1 MSSSFLA
8 VPGRNVNIFHLLS
21 TVLPCQ
27 FPNNLFM
34 LSCNPFFLH
43 KSFTSF
49 YTWIF
54 FFFLFLHQKILWLLE
69 QYISSFYLI
78 DIPAGI
84 AQQKQIIV
92 NSSRDFY
99 TIFKWKFSCD
109 LYRNSCISISLGD
122 TTTKFKPR
130 THLNSKPKHRKYIL
144 SVEGSASNSLQIS
157 PVLGNC
163 SYIHSSPEEF

>member
-1 MSSSFLA
+1 MLTYFTYSLLYSHASFLIIYLCFPA
-8 VPGRNVNIFHLLS
+8 ILFSCISPLL
-21 TVLPCQ
+21 
-27 FPNNLFM
+27 
-34 LSCNPFFLH
+34 PFTLGF
-43 KSFTSF
+43 
-49 YTWIF
+49 F